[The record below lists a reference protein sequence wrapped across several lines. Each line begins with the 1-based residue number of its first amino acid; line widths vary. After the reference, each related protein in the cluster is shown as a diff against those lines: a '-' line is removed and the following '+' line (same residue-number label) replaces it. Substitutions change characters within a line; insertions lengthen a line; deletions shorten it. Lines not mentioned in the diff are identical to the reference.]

1 MGTIILKLVIA
12 VAMGLFTAGVLYCG
26 YSYIQEVKEDV
37 ASKAVENNFNKQQ
50 FVKEKRHIFGI
61 NDVECGYMNKIY
73 TVSPKEMGL

>member
-12 VAMGLFTAGVLYCG
+12 VAIGLFTAGVLYCG

-50 FVKEKRHIFGI
+50 FVKDNRHIFGI
-61 NDVECGYMNKIY
+61 KDAECGDVNKIY
-73 TVSPKEMGL
+73 TVSPETLGF